1 MPHSSLAWTL
11 ADSMEDMYGHA
22 TSMEVCR
29 RLTAVGDVFHQRPR
43 RGGHDFNTE
52 VSFLLI
58 PGLPAER
65 LLEEVDLLVARL
77 HRERA
82 YS

>member
-11 ADSMEDMYGHA
+11 SNSMEDLYGHA

-29 RLTAVGDVFHQRPR
+29 RLAAVGDVFYQRPW

-52 VSFLLI
+52 VSLLLR
-58 PGLPAER
+58 PGLPAEQ